1 MSLYKQL
8 TILITI
14 FLVLMSTVLLWF
26 ILSYNK
32 NLIENQL
39 GSNAKNSASF
49 LGLSISRD
57 VDFKDTSTM
66 EGMINSIISY
76 AYFNLLNQMHVAS
89 IILFCLSCK
98 FSLVPATVFTILV
111 C

>member
-32 NLIENQL
+32 NLLENQL
-39 GSNAKNSASF
+39 SSNAK
-49 LGLSISRD
+49 
-57 VDFKDTSTM
+57 K
-66 EGMINSIISY
+66 
-76 AYFNLLNQMHVAS
+76 
-89 IILFCLSCK
+89 
-98 FSLVPATVFTILV
+98 
-111 C
+111 